1 LFAVVS
7 VCYRCESVCVF
18 AVEPRQEIQEL
29 NWDTNGMDAVRGLS
43 AVATRPYNDLLLPC
57 PDAQPARDA
66 APSRRVGAGGQCGR
80 HERTD
85 HPRHAKGRPWRA
97 KKMAD
102 ECRNVVVMEE
112 KMDREANG
120 VVKTRRDVYFISILF
135 LKFLNINLKYILEA
149 PAGLFWD
156 HLFSK

>member
-1 LFAVVS
+1 MLVKASQPSPPDLATTTSSPVRARS
-7 VCYRCESVCVF
+7 LHATPLPRAES
-18 AVEPRQEIQEL
+18 EPAGSAAATSGRITPETL
-29 NWDTNGMDAVRGLS
+29 KGGL
-43 AVATRPYNDLLLPC
+43 R
-57 PDAQPARDA
+57 
-66 APSRRVGAGGQCGR
+66 
-80 HERTD
+80 
-85 HPRHAKGRPWRA
+85 RA
-97 KKMAD
+97 KKMAGK
-102 ECRNVVVMEE
+102 CRNVVVMEE

>member
-1 LFAVVS
+1 M
-7 VCYRCESVCVF
+7 CVF

-29 NWDTNGMDAVRGLS
+29 NWDTNGMDAVSGLS
-43 AVATRPYNDLLLPC
+43 AAATRPYNDHLLPC
-57 PDAQPARDA
+57 PGAKPARDA
-66 APSRRVGAGGQCGR
+66 APSRRVRDGGQCGR
-80 HERTD
+80 RQRTD
-85 HPRHAKGRPWRA
+85 HPRDAQGRPCCA
-97 KKMAD
+97 KKNG
-102 ECRNVVVMEE
+102 RQVPKIVVKEE
-112 KMDREANG
+112 KLDVEANG